1 MSTVANYDTSI
12 TFHGSTIPTILIAYN
27 TGFFFRLPLKT
38 NQLPPN
44 PTTRQFLL
52 PYLGGGVQ
60 LKKEYLFWTVED
72 VGQQVIL
79 IWGWHWFFVFT
90 YLTFRW
96 PKDFFNVEIFTDY
109 LNAKKSQ
116 KYSFSHL
123 LIFIYFDSKK
133 PKGWTSCSTPL
144 PVLLRQN
151 MSNCFFAQKLMV
163 SYSELCSYG
172 V

>member
-44 PTTRQFLL
+44 PKTRQFLL
-52 PYLGGGVQ
+52 SYLGGGIQ

-96 PKDFFNVEIFTDY
+96 PKDWNLHWLFKRKKISEIQCLTFAHFHWFRFKKTNGLDFLLHPTPCLIETKYEQLFFCTEI
-109 LNAKKSQ
+109 
-116 KYSFSHL
+116 
-123 LIFIYFDSKK
+123 
-133 PKGWTSCSTPL
+133 
-144 PVLLRQN
+144 
-151 MSNCFFAQKLMV
+151 
-163 SYSELCSYG
+163 
-172 V
+172 

>member
-27 TGFFFRLPLKT
+27 TGFFFQVTVKNKPT
-38 NQLPPN
+38 PPQ
-44 PTTRQFLL
+44 PHDQTIFIALL
-52 PYLGGGVQ
+52 RGGIQ

-116 KYSFSHL
+116 KYSVSHL
-123 LIFIYFDSKK
+123 LIFIDFDSKK
-133 PKGWTSCSTPL
+133 PMGWTSCSTPL